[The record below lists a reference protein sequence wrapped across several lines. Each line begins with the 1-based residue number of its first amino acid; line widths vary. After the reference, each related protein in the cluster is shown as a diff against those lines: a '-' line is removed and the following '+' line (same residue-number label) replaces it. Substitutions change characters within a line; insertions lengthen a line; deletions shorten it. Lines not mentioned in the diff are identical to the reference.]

1 MNCSGALIICNLCR
15 SNERGNRLN
24 FDFPES
30 IGDIEQ
36 RSMVTLG
43 PLDPAGVL
51 LCSGQLN
58 EFNDPGGG
66 QEFCLEKTVLV
77 YM

>member
-1 MNCSGALIICNLCR
+1 MRR

-36 RSMVTLG
+36 RSMVSLG
-43 PLDPAGVL
+43 SLDPEGVIL
-51 LCSGQLN
+51 YSGQLN
-58 EFNDPGGG
+58 KFNTPGGG
-66 QEFCLEKTVLV
+66 QDFCLEKTVLV